1 MLVTRRNLLLS
12 ATGAAVMTPM
22 LPRLARATNSASRD
36 AVTFNKTFLTRPA
49 NTPLMPSGLYQ
60 KGIIAVNW
68 RCATL
73 PPVNG
78 TGVII
83 QTNDTTAN
91 LFNVSAQNSAG
102 NLRLVL
108 TINGPTGNDNF
119 YIIGPIAVLG
129 AWIQDVIAFDLSVP
143 QAKWLSNGTPV
154 APIISAYGSNWAV
167 NYAQSMVVGA
177 AYVSGKT
184 AISPYL
190 GDIAELALWANGYV
204 DPTDPATL
212 PVFYDA
218 NNELPI
224 RIGPVG
230 WNTLAEYGLS
240 PQIVLSGP
248 ASQFMQN
255 LTACSFE
262 PGASANPG
270 GFYDTNP
277 SSMFTQTGG
286 ATLITALSDPWG
298 DPA

>member
-1 MLVTRRNLLLS
+1 MLITRRNLLLS
-12 ATGAAVMTPM
+12 ATGAAAMTPM
-22 LPRLARATNSASRD
+22 FPRLARATNSSSRD
-36 AVTFNKTFLTRPA
+36 AVTFNKTFLTRAA

-68 RCATL
+68 RCTTL
-73 PPVNG
+73 PPANSA
-78 TGVII
+78 GVII

-91 LFNVSAQNSAG
+91 GLFCSAQNSAG

-119 YIIGPIAVLG
+119 NIIGPVAVLG

-154 APIISAYGSNWAV
+154 APIISSFGSNWAV
-167 NYAQSMVVGA
+167 NYAQSLVVGA

-184 AISPYL
+184 AFSPYL
-190 GDIAELALWANGYV
+190 GDMAELALWANGYV
-204 DPTDPATL
+204 DPTDPAVL
-212 PVFYDA
+212 PIFYDV

-230 WNTLAEYGLS
+230 WTTLGDFNLS

-255 LTACSFE
+255 LTACTFDS
-262 PGASANPG
+262 GVSANPG
-270 GFYDTNP
+270 QFYDTNP
-277 SSMFTQTGG
+277 TSMFTQTGG
-286 ATLITALSDPWG
+286 TALITALSDPWS